1 MQKNEKIIGAIIAI
15 LIISRLLFHF
25 PFFNTSILLL
35 SLILSC
41 IYFVLSFALLNNIR
55 LRNIFKNESYKD
67 ISILRM
73 IGVVCTGVVLSIVT
87 IYSLF
92 KFMIWPMGNEGLIIG
107 LITLF
112 IPLVIVTVKL
122 IITKSKFYTLLLIRL
137 LIFTIIGSALY
148 FIPTQ
153 TIKELKSTSLLENI
167 NTKQ

>member
-1 MQKNEKIIGAIIAI
+1 MQKTEKIIGAIIAI

-41 IYFVLSFALLNNIR
+41 IYFVLSFALLNNIS

-67 ISILRM
+67 ISIL
-73 IGVVCTGVVLSIVT
+73 
-87 IYSLF
+87 
-92 KFMIWPMGNEGLIIG
+92 IG

-137 LIFTIIGSALY
+137 LIFIIVGSVLY
-148 FIPTQ
+148 FIPTE
-153 TIKELKSTSLLENI
+153 TIEELKSTSLLENI